1 MREKILLEYVITA
14 RGQIDP
20 ARLQWQPY
28 TCHMM
33 HGNNV
38 L

>member
-1 MREKILLEYVITA
+1 MRGKILLEYVITA

-20 ARLQWQPY
+20 AHLQWQAY
-28 TCHMM
+28 TRHMM